1 MPPDSMADSWAGGH
15 TQGAHHL
22 DDLQVLRLGFL
33 RFQVF
38 QLFLL
43 FRDLLAGFGD
53 LLVDAL
59 DFVLAI
65 VKSLLFF
72 IKICHQFI
80 KP

>member
-1 MPPDSMADSWAGGH
+1 MPPDSMADSWAGVMRS
-15 TQGAHHL
+15 AHHL

-43 FRDLLAGFGD
+43 FRDLLAGLAISWSMRSILF
-53 LLVDAL
+53 
-59 DFVLAI
+59 LAI